1 MKKLCKTCKWW
12 VKKDTSYHG
21 QNPNKCGN
29 PKVSMVSYYRT
40 EPDGVAEYARDTDRG
55 ASEPD
60 DVELCDASG
69 YYAAMLPGPE
79 YGCIHW
85 ESKG

>member
-1 MKKLCKTCKWW
+1 MEKLCKTCKWW
-12 VKKDTSYHG
+12 VKKDISYHG

-29 PKVSMVSYYRT
+29 PKVSHESDRRLFVDGPCGKMVPVE
-40 EPDGVAEYARDTDRG
+40 EPLE
-55 ASEPD
+55 D
-60 DVELCDASG
+60 DCVDLCDASG